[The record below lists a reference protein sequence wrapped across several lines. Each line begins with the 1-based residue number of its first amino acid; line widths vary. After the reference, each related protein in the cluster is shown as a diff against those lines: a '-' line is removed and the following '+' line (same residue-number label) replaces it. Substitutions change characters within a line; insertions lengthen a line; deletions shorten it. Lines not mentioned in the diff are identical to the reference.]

1 MGRRREEQVE
11 KERGKKDMK
20 ERGGGIVKGEKSFF
34 PFFHASLS
42 TPFSFLLMLR
52 EITFFNYPGEGK
64 GELPASRP
72 CVPMCV
78 CVCTMEIK
86 PGSSPVLALAASAA
100 PSASASAAL
109 GGRGGRRRRSSPS
122 QSAASGAWA
131 RSEEKDEKR
140 CSSTKNS
147 IKHSWT
153 STSISTKKKW

>member
-1 MGRRREEQVE
+1 
-11 KERGKKDMK
+11 
-20 ERGGGIVKGEKSFF
+20 
-34 PFFHASLS
+34 
-42 TPFSFLLMLR
+42 MLR

-86 PGSSPVLALAASAA
+86 PGSSLVPPLALAASAA
-100 PSASASAAL
+100 LSASASAAL

-131 RSEEKDEKR
+131 RSEDDDEKEGLVEEELYK
-140 CSSTKNS
+140 TFLDINKFFD
-147 IKHSWT
+147 
-153 STSISTKKKW
+153 